1 MLCSLLRIHKNSRL
15 LMRSF
20 SILDKRVDI
29 FVSHYNNIHFNLA
42 TEEYLYEHS
51 DLKYP
56 TLFLYRNDKTV
67 VIGNE

>member
-1 MLCSLLRIHKNSRL
+1 
-15 LMRSF
+15 MRSF